1 MRYEVD
7 SDLVARASSAAGA
20 SVSAIRSEVNALLR
34 HLTDLQAGWRGGAAS
49 AFGTVLADW
58 TVTQQRVEASLD
70 QITAALGAAAQQY
83 DAAEQ
88 QATRL
93 FMR

>member
-83 DAAEQ
+83 DEAEQ

>member
-7 SDLVARASSAAGA
+7 SDLVARASSAAGG
-20 SVSAIRSEVNALLR
+20 SVTAIRSEVNALLR

-49 AFGTVLADW
+49 AFSAVLADW

>member
-70 QITAALGAAAQQY
+70 QITAALGSAAQQY

>member
-58 TVTQQRVEASLD
+58 TATQQRVEASLD